1 MTFREALAGGD
12 LELRRRLDALL
23 ESDDAVVV
31 MADRHGVASYAHGF
45 GISGCQLEFMIREV
59 EAAIRFARGEGGD
72 DLPEDGG

>member
-1 MTFREALAGGD
+1 MTFREALGGD

-45 GISGCQLEFMIREV
+45 GISGCQLEFMIRDV
-59 EAAIRFARGEGGD
+59 EAAIRLARGDSAD
-72 DLPEDGG
+72 DLPQGGP